1 MKAVVIGEA
10 SGANRDAIMAVYPR
24 HKAVVDRF
32 ISRGVVLGIGP
43 FTDGGNMAIFK
54 MREEAEAF
62 SREDPFILEG
72 VVKSFVIKEW
82 RDSLLPEGITPL
94 DIGRLLYAPP
104 CPRGR
109 AALIPR
115 LAVNLLLYHSTPVV
129 HWSDSKSVGAERG
142 RGQHRRS
149 RRVIRVSC
157 CATR

>member
-54 MREEAEAF
+54 TREEAEVF

-82 RDSLLPEGITPL
+82 RDSLLPE
-94 DIGRLLYAPP
+94 
-104 CPRGR
+104 
-109 AALIPR
+109 
-115 LAVNLLLYHSTPVV
+115 
-129 HWSDSKSVGAERG
+129 
-142 RGQHRRS
+142 
-149 RRVIRVSC
+149 
-157 CATR
+157 